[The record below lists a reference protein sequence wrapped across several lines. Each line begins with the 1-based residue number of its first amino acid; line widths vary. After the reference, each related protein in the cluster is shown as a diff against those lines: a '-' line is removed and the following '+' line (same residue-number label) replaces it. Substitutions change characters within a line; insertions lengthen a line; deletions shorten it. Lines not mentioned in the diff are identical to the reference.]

1 MSATSLPLEEPNPAA
16 RWWQLALAMIAMMAA
31 SSPQYVWAL
40 FVPPMQAKL
49 GVTLSTLQVTFA
61 LFSICQ
67 CGLGPMHGYIAEK
80 FTPRQFAAMGGAL
93 VGASW
98 VLSSYV
104 LDLKLLYV
112 TYGVLSGIGTGMIY
126 VAAVEL
132 MMRWFPERRGFA
144 IGMVAGSYGFGAVI
158 TTFPIDASI
167 RASGYQ
173 QTLLIYGLV
182 LGAVAIT
189 VALGMR
195 RPPAGVARQHR
206 QSDVS
211 VDLGKHN
218 FTSAEM
224 LREPIFWLIFVMM
237 SMMATG
243 GLMVISQIGAFAR
256 DFGIAKDTLVLGMA
270 ALPLALTI
278 DRIANG
284 LTRPFF
290 GWVSDRIGRE
300 NTMTVAF
307 FLEGVSILLLLMFGS
322 NPVLFVLLSGVIFFG
337 WGEIYSLFPAIQG
350 DLFGQKHAANNFGI
364 LLVATAIG
372 SILGGP
378 LAALLF
384 EQSHSWTLVFSI
396 VSGLDILTAIL
407 ALVVLKPIRQ
417 RFLGDGVVRP
427 EPAASLP

>member
-1 MSATSLPLEEPNPAA
+1 MSAQSLRYEQSAA
-16 RWWQLALAMIAMMAA
+16 MTRWWQLALAMIAMMAA

-49 GVTLSTLQVTFA
+49 GVSLSALQVTFA

-67 CGLGPMHGYIAEK
+67 CGLGPMHGYFAEK

-98 VLSSYV
+98 MLSSYV
-104 LDLKLLYV
+104 VELPWLYI

-126 VAAVEL
+126 VATVEL
-132 MMRWFPERRGFA
+132 VSLWFPQRRGFA

-173 QTLLIYGLV
+173 QTLLIYGLL
-182 LGAVAIT
+182 LGIVSIL

-195 RPPAGVARQHR
+195 HPPIDPARQQR
-206 QSDVS
+206 E
-211 VDLGKHN
+211 DLAAAKFAKRN
-218 FTSAEM
+218 YTSAEM
-224 LREPIFWLIFVMM
+224 LRTPIFWLMFVMM

-256 DFGIAKDTLVLGMA
+256 DFGIGKDTLVLGMA

-278 DRIANG
+278 DRVANG

-307 FLEGVSILLLLMFGS
+307 LLEGVAILFMLIFGR
-322 NPVLFVLLSGVIFFG
+322 NPVWFVMLSGVIFFG

-350 DLFGQKHAANNFGI
+350 DLFGQKHAANNFGF
-364 LLVATAIG
+364 LLVATAVG

-396 VSGLDILTAIL
+396 VSGLDILTAVL
-407 ALVVLKPIRQ
+407 ALVVLKPMRQ
-417 RFLGDGVVRP
+417 RFLEGAAVQSDL
-427 EPAASLP
+427 AASLL

>member
-1 MSATSLPLEEPNPAA
+1 MSAQSLEYEQPAVMT

-40 FVPPMQAKL
+40 FVPPLQAKL
-49 GVTLSTLQVTFA
+49 GVTLSALQVTFA

-67 CGLGPMHGYIAEK
+67 CGLGPMHGYFAEK

-104 LDLKLLYV
+104 VELPLLYV

-126 VAAVEL
+126 VATVEL
-132 MMRWFPERRGFA
+132 VSRWFPERRGFA
-144 IGMVAGSYGFGAVI
+144 IGMVAGSYGFGAVV
-158 TTFPIDASI
+158 TTFPIAASI
-167 RASGYQ
+167 QASGYQ
-173 QTLLIYGLV
+173 QTLMIYGLV
-182 LGAVAIT
+182 LGIVAIL

-195 RPPAGVARQHR
+195 HPPVDPARQPR
-206 QSDVS
+206 ESLAS
-211 VDLGKHN
+211 AGLAKRN
-218 FTSAEM
+218 YTSAEM
-224 LREPIFWLIFVMM
+224 LRTPIFWLMFVMM

-256 DFGIAKDTLVLGMA
+256 DFGVTKDTLVLGMA

-278 DRIANG
+278 DRVANG

-307 FLEGVSILLLLMFGS
+307 LLEGAAIFLMLMFGR
-322 NPVLFVLLSGVIFFG
+322 NPLLFVLLSGVIFFG

-350 DLFGQKHAANNFGI
+350 DLFGQKHAANNFGF
-364 LLVATAIG
+364 LLVATAVG

-396 VSGLDILTAIL
+396 VSGLDVLTAVL
-407 ALVVLKPIRQ
+407 ALVVLKPMRQ
-417 RFLGDGVVRP
+417 RFLVGDAVRP
-427 EPAASLP
+427 EPATSLL

>member
-1 MSATSLPLEEPNPAA
+1 
-16 RWWQLALAMIAMMAA
+16 
-31 SSPQYVWAL
+31 
-40 FVPPMQAKL
+40 
-49 GVTLSTLQVTFA
+49 
-61 LFSICQ
+61 
-67 CGLGPMHGYIAEK
+67 
-80 FTPRQFAAMGGAL
+80 
-93 VGASW
+93 
-98 VLSSYV
+98 
-104 LDLKLLYV
+104 
-112 TYGVLSGIGTGMIY
+112 
-126 VAAVEL
+126 
-132 MMRWFPERRGFA
+132 
-144 IGMVAGSYGFGAVI
+144 VAGSYGFGAVI

-384 EQSHSWTLVFSI
+384 EQSRSWTLVFSI

-407 ALVVLKPIRQ
+407 ALVVLKPMRQ

>member
-1 MSATSLPLEEPNPAA
+1 MSGQSLEYEQSAAAT

-40 FVPPMQAKL
+40 FVPPLQAKL
-49 GVTLSTLQVTFA
+49 GVTLSALQVTFA

-67 CGLGPMHGYIAEK
+67 CGLGPMHGYFAEK

-104 LDLKLLYV
+104 IELPLLYV

-126 VAAVEL
+126 VATVEL
-132 MMRWFPERRGFA
+132 VTRWFPERRGFA

-167 RASGYQ
+167 KASGYQ

-182 LGAVAIT
+182 LGIVSVL

-195 RPPAGVARQHR
+195 HPPIDPARQHR
-206 QSDVS
+206 ENPASA
-211 VDLGKHN
+211 GIAKRN
-218 FTSAEM
+218 YTSAEM
-224 LREPIFWLIFVMM
+224 LRTPIFWLMFAMM

-256 DFGIAKDTLVLGMA
+256 DFGVTKDTLVLGMA
-270 ALPLALTI
+270 ALPLALTL
-278 DRIANG
+278 DRVANG

-307 FLEGVSILLLLMFGS
+307 LMEGVTILLMLLFGS

-337 WGEIYSLFPAIQG
+337 WGEIYSLFPAMQG
-350 DLFGQKHAANNFGI
+350 DLFGQKHAANNFGF
-364 LLVATAIG
+364 LLVATAVG

-384 EQSHSWTLVFSI
+384 EQSHSWTVVFSI
-396 VSGLDILTAIL
+396 VSGLDVLTAVL
-407 ALVVLKPIRQ
+407 ALIVLKPMRR
-417 RFLGDGVVRP
+417 RFLEGDAIRP
-427 EPAASLP
+427 EPAASVL

>member
-1 MSATSLPLEEPNPAA
+1 MSVNVLEYEQPALAA

-40 FVPPMQAKL
+40 FVPPLQAKL
-49 GVTLSTLQVTFA
+49 GVTLSALQVTFA

-67 CGLGPMHGYIAEK
+67 CGLGPMHGYLAEK

-104 LDLKLLYV
+104 LDLQLLYV

-132 MMRWFPERRGFA
+132 MTRWFPERRGFA

-173 QTLLIYGLV
+173 HTLLIYGLV
-182 LGAVAIT
+182 LGIVSIL

-195 RPPAGVARQHR
+195 HPPIDLARQHR
-206 QSDVS
+206 ESLALAS
-211 VDLGKHN
+211 LGRRN
-218 FTSAEM
+218 YTSAEM
-224 LREPIFWLIFVMM
+224 LRTPIFWLMFVMM

-256 DFGIAKDTLVLGMA
+256 DFGIGKDTLVLGMA

-284 LTRPFF
+284 ITRPFF

-307 FLEGVSILLLLMFGS
+307 LLEGVSILLMQIFGS
-322 NPVLFVLLSGVIFFG
+322 NPVWFVLLSGVIFFG

-364 LLVATAIG
+364 LLVATAVG

-396 VSGLDILTAIL
+396 VSGLDVLTALL
-407 ALVVLKPIRQ
+407 ALVVLKPMRQ
-417 RFLGDGVVRP
+417 RFLEGDAVGR
-427 EPAASLP
+427 EPAASLL

>member
-1 MSATSLPLEEPNPAA
+1 MT
-16 RWWQLALAMIAMMAA
+16 
-31 SSPQYVWAL
+31 
-40 FVPPMQAKL
+40 
-49 GVTLSTLQVTFA
+49 
-61 LFSICQ
+61 
-67 CGLGPMHGYIAEK
+67 
-80 FTPRQFAAMGGAL
+80 
-93 VGASW
+93 
-98 VLSSYV
+98 
-104 LDLKLLYV
+104 
-112 TYGVLSGIGTGMIY
+112 
-126 VAAVEL
+126 
-132 MMRWFPERRGFA
+132 RWFPERRGFA

-300 NTMTVAF
+300 NTMTVARR
-307 FLEGVSILLLLMFGS
+307 SS
-322 NPVLFVLLSGVIFFG
+322 
-337 WGEIYSLFPAIQG
+337 
-350 DLFGQKHAANNFGI
+350 
-364 LLVATAIG
+364 
-372 SILGGP
+372 
-378 LAALLF
+378 
-384 EQSHSWTLVFSI
+384 
-396 VSGLDILTAIL
+396 
-407 ALVVLKPIRQ
+407 
-417 RFLGDGVVRP
+417 
-427 EPAASLP
+427 